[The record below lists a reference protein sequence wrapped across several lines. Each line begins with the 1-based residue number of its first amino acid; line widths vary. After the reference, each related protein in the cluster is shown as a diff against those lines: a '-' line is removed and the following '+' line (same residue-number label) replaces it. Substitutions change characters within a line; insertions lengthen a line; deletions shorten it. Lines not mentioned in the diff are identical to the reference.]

1 MNKLI
6 VIGIIC
12 LIIVIILIVLQNNN
26 VDTFNDAT
34 NNYATYMEYKKKL
47 LKQPHSFKSL
57 DKYHESSPYKVTEG
71 YSKQVTGEVEFLKNL
86 VKSNAIKSVLE
97 IGFNG
102 GHSAELFLEENPNT
116 HVTSFDIGIHDYLK
130 VGKDYIDIKYPNRH
144 KLILGNSLKTI
155 PKYHKNNSN
164 KKFDIIFI
172 DGGHDYEISWGDLV
186 NCKLLA
192 HKNTI
197 VIMDDTIYRKDWKK
211 PFNMGPTNAWL
222 DGINQ
227 NIITEISHTDFKK
240 GRGVSWGNYIIN

>member
-12 LIIVIILIVLQNNN
+12 LIIVIILIVFNNN
-26 VDTFNDAT
+26 NNND
-34 NNYATYMEYKKKL
+34 ATYMEYKKKL
-47 LKQPHSFKSL
+47 LKQPNSFKTL
-57 DKYHESSPYKVTEG
+57 DEYHVSSPYKITEG
-71 YSKQVTGEVEFLKNL
+71 YSKQVTGEVEFLKKL
-86 VKSNAIKSVLE
+86 VKSNSIKSVLE

-116 HVTSFDIGIHDYLK
+116 HVTSFDIGTHDYLK

-144 KLILGNSLKTI
+144 NLILGNSLKTI

-197 VIMDDTIYRKDWKK
+197 VIMDDTIYRQDWKK
-211 PFNMGPTNAWL
+211 PFNMGPTKAWL

-227 NIITEISHTDFKK
+227 NIITEISHTDFSK